1 MVLLEPPRSKDALGL
16 HYDTVREVTSDRV
29 AILTE
34 STGGA
39 PALRRGNYQDVGEPR
54 HLTFSAAGMYA
65 GKSLLTMGN
74 VGTNLLA
81 ELYYVVVKR
90 F

>member
-1 MVLLEPPRSKDALGL
+1 M
-16 HYDTVREVTSDRV
+16 

-81 ELYYVVVKR
+81 ELYYVVAKR